1 MDDGS
6 TPDILG
12 ENLVQMSGMNT
23 CGLDPTPDELS
34 CLAFEGCE

>member
-12 ENLVQMSGMNT
+12 EILVQMSGMNT
-23 CGLDPTPDELS
+23 GGFDSTPDELS